1 MTSSFDHTLF
11 HLINQDCAN
20 PVLDAICP
28 LLRNKNTWLPFY
40 IIGGLWLFYKYK
52 WQGLWI
58 IALAGL
64 AILVSDQSS
73 NLIKHLAHRIRPC
86 ATGEPVRLLVD
97 HCSDSFSFTSSHA
110 ANHFAL
116 AVFLSLV
123 FRRYRWLTPVLLVWA
138 SLIALSQVYVGLHYP
153 ADILAGGS
161 LGGVIGWGGGRLY
174 SLLPVF
180 RRD

>member
-1 MTSSFDHTLF
+1 MTASLDHILF
-11 HLINQDCAN
+11 HFINQDCAN
-20 PVLDAICP
+20 PALDAICP
-28 LLRNKNTWLPFY
+28 ILRNKNTWLPFY
-40 IIGGLWLFYKYK
+40 IIGGLWILYKYK

-73 NLIKHLAHRIRPC
+73 NLIKHLVHRIRPC
-86 ATGEPVRLLVD
+86 ATGEQVRLLVD

-116 AVFLSLV
+116 AVFLS
-123 FRRYRWLTPVLLVWA
+123 FIFYRYRWITPMLLVWA

-153 ADILAGGS
+153 ADIAAGGV
-161 LGGVIGWGGGRLY
+161 LGASVGWCIYRLY
-174 SLLPVF
+174 FLSPIF
-180 RRD
+180 RVL